1 MLPYSHL
8 CRHDPLA
15 LGDEVALA
23 AGAVPEAAVTLVAL
37 QPRDQ
42 PVVPAASALGP
53 PTIATAATL
62 LLCKAIKRFGRSLLH
77 NYSMYAG
84 K

>member
-23 AGAVPEAAVTLVAL
+23 AGAVPEAAVPLVAL

-42 PVVPAASALGP
+42 PVVSAASALGP
-53 PTIATAATL
+53 PTIATAAAL
-62 LLCKAIKRFGRSLLH
+62 FLCKAIEVW
-77 NYSMYAG
+77 
-84 K
+84 